1 MKVERKEGEG
11 ARKGERE
18 RGREG
23 ERERGRRE
31 GAGGHK

>member
-23 ERERGRRE
+23 GGREQ
-31 GAGGHK
+31 GAGGLNE